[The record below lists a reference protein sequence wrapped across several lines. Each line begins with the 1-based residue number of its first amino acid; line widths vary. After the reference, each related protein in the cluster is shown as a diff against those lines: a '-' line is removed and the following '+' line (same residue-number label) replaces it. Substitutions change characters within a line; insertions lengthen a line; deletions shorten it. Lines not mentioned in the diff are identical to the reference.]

1 MGSLSD
7 SRLPYNYHTRECGT
21 VPPDTKR
28 AGFQWVSE
36 VAYKN
41 VHRIVSRGY
50 DTTELVEAGYG
61 FLDVIFIDFQA
72 RIPTLEEVQMLNY
85 IMVMG
90 LEDGLS
96 GPAVMAR
103 VVAQGKN
110 LLTQAV
116 GASILA
122 FGHAFGAYA
131 AFGSMMNKYLD
142 KVEKDGIST
151 AEAAELLVKENLK
164 DEALGVSEL
173 MLKDPS
179 ARNMISRAEKLGVSG
194 QYVAML
200 KEVVAAAQK
209 ISSTPVD
216 VDMLGA
222 TGAIMLDMD
231 FSPEAT
237 WAVMAVCRAFAAG
250 SHYCEE
256 LERESYQRLG
266 EVLTP
271 KEWYDGPADRAVP
284 SLEERAKTAKP
295 ACCSTPEEWKK
306 AFDER
311 QKMVGTGWAIVEE
324 IEAPKTA
331 IRKSKDV
338 KKTSSKIE
346 SIASGGSSKASEQLK
361 AQ

>member
-1 MGSLSD
+1 MGTLND
-7 SRLPYNYHTRECGT
+7 SRLPYNYHTREWGT
-21 VPPDTKR
+21 VPPDKKR

-61 FLDVIFIDFQA
+61 LLDMIFIDFQA

-110 LLTQAV
+110 LLTQAA

-122 FGHAFGAYA
+122 YGHAFGAFS
-131 AFGSMMNKYLD
+131 AFGNMMNKYLD
-142 KVEKDGIST
+142 KVAKDGMST
-151 AEAAELLVKENLK
+151 AQAAELLVRENLK
-164 DEALGVSEL
+164 DEALGVSDL

-179 ARNMISRAEKLGVSG
+179 AKNMIARAEKLGVSG
-194 QYVAML
+194 KYTDML
-200 KEVVAAAQK
+200 KAVAAAAQK
-209 ISSTPVD
+209 ASSTPVD

-237 WAVMAVCRAFAAG
+237 WAVMAVCRAFASG

-256 LERESYQRLG
+256 NERESYQRLG

-271 KEWYDGPADRAVP
+271 KEWYDGPADRPVP

-295 ACCSTPEEWKK
+295 TRCLTPEEWKK
-306 AFDER
+306 AFDEK

-324 IEAPKTA
+324 IEVPKTA
-331 IRKSKDV
+331 FKKGKDV
-338 KKTSSKIE
+338 KKSSSKIE
-346 SIASGGSSKASEQLK
+346 SIAPESCSKTSEQMK
-361 AQ
+361 AK